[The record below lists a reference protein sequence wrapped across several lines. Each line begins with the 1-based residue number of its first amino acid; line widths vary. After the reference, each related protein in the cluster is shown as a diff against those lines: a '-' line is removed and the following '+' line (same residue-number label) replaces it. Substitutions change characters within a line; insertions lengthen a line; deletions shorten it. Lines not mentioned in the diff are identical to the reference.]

1 MASTLDPDL
10 EALRRTVERQ
20 QWMEAFDLLNV
31 VVEKL
36 PPRRIVQLSAAQLKE
51 ALPAFEKLR
60 SKIRWTRQAVE
71 LMSTGDP
78 LPDDFEFGQE
88 AEGANPVV
96 TNFMI
101 GLDKLDAAASEQ
113 ANPHVCASNGARA
126 ILCAIAARRYDYFS
140 RVFPRDWRIIVK
152 REAGAK
158 DLPPIKS
165 KFLEES
171 AVEEFTTGVWRALVE
186 QIKGALAG

>member
-20 QWMEAFDLLNV
+20 QWMEAFELLSV
-31 VVEKL
+31 VLEKL
-36 PPRRIVQLSAAQLKE
+36 PPRRIVQLSAVQMKA
-51 ALPAFEKLR
+51 ALPAFEELRTKL
-60 SKIRWTRQAVE
+60 RWTRQAIE
-71 LMSTGDP
+71 LMSNGDP

-88 AEGANPVV
+88 AEGANPIV

-113 ANPHVCASNGARA
+113 DDPHVCANNGTRA
-126 ILCAIAARRYDYFS
+126 ILSAISARRYHYFS
-140 RVFPRDWRIIVK
+140 RLFPRDWRIVVK
-152 REAGAK
+152 REAGVK

-171 AVEEFTTGVWRALVE
+171 AVEEFTTGLWRSLVE
-186 QIKGALAG
+186 QIKDALAG